1 MSHLLKSRSRNSA
14 FTLVELMIVIAIIG
28 ILASLATVGVMKVL
42 ERSKMVT
49 ARIEVSQLE
58 AAVSAAKLELGNLDA
73 LPSRIRLAYS
83 YSNFQSPTQLSG
95 ESSSDFALRVSTWE
109 TFRKAFGKTITGTG
123 TPPVFNWRGVNS
135 TGLAN
140 VPNATT
146 PFLTLEGMDA
156 YVFWLGGI
164 PENLGGTPEKVKFTG
179 FAADRS
185 DPTFSEAAKSKRKGP
200 YYDFDT
206 TRISG
211 TFASGKLG
219 YKNSYDGAYAYISN
233 SEYAFFTGSPLV
245 TLGGNLY
252 PYRTSSATT
261 ASSYNNAKTFQLI
274 SSGQNQV
281 FGPGGSAWTPGSGK
295 YAIDADGYDDL
306 SNFSSTQLGKKD
318 E

>member
-49 ARIEVSQLE
+49 ARIEIGQLE
-58 AAVSAAKLELGNLDA
+58 AAVSAAKLDLGNLDA

-83 YSNFQSPTQLSG
+83 YSNFQSPTQLGG
-95 ESSSDFALRVSTWE
+95 ESPSDFALRVSTWE
-109 TFRKAFGKTITGTG
+109 TFRKAFGKTITGSG
-123 TPPVFNWRGVNS
+123 SPPVFNWRGQ
-135 TGLAN
+135 GN

-146 PFLTLEGMDA
+146 QFLTLEGMEA

-164 PENLGGTPEKVKFTG
+164 PENGKFTG

-185 DPTFSEAAKSKRKGP
+185 DPTFSEAARSKRKGP

-211 TFASGKLG
+211 TSASGKLG
-219 YKNSYDGAYAYISN
+219 YNNSYGGPYAYISN
-233 SEYAFFTGSPLV
+233 SDYVYFTGTPVS

-252 PYRTSSATT
+252 PYRTSNSTT
-261 ASSYNNAKTFQLI
+261 ASSYYNAKTFQII
-274 SSGQNQV
+274 SSGQNQM
-281 FGPGGSAWTPGSGK
+281 FGPGYLPGPPVTLWTPGSGK

>member
-1 MSHLLKSRSRNSA
+1 
-14 FTLVELMIVIAIIG
+14 MIVIAIIG

-42 ERSKMVT
+42 ERSKIVT
-49 ARIEVSQLE
+49 ARIEISQLE
-58 AAVSAAKLELGNLDA
+58 AAVSAAKLDLGNVDA

-83 YSNFQSPTQLSG
+83 YSSFQSPTQITGVENAS
-95 ESSSDFALRVSTWE
+95 EFALRVSTWE
-109 TFRKAFGKTITGTG
+109 TIKKVFGKTITGSTSMSG
-123 TPPVFNWRGVNS
+123 NYFNWRGV
-135 TGLAN
+135 GN

-164 PENLGGTPEKVKFTG
+164 PENGKFTG
-179 FAADRS
+179 FASSRT
-185 DPTFSEAAKSKRKGP
+185 DPTLSEASVSKRKGP

-206 TRISG
+206 TRINGS
-211 TFASGKLG
+211 FASGKLG
-219 YKNSYDGAYAYISN
+219 YNNSYGGPYAYISN
-233 SEYAFFTGSPLV
+233 SEYAFFTGTPLS

>member
-14 FTLVELMIVIAIIG
+14 FTLVELLVVIAIIG
-28 ILASLATVGVMKVL
+28 ILASLAAVGVMKAL
-42 ERSKMVT
+42 ERSKMVA

-58 AAVSAAKLELGNLDA
+58 AAVSAAKLDLGNLDA

-83 YSNFQSPTQLSG
+83 YSNFQSPTQLGG
-95 ESSSDFALRVSTWE
+95 ESASDFALRVSTWE
-109 TFRKAFGKTITGTG
+109 IIKKAFGKTITGSG
-123 TPPVFNWRGVNS
+123 NPQLFNWRGVNNA
-135 TGLAN
+135 GVAN

-164 PENLGGTPEKVKFTG
+164 PQNGKFTG
-179 FAADRS
+179 FAASRT
-185 DPTFSEAAKSKRKGP
+185 DPTLSEASVSKRKGP

-206 TRISG
+206 TRMNGS
-211 TFASGKLG
+211 FASGKVG
-219 YKNSYDGAYAYISN
+219 YNNSYGGAYAYISN
-233 SEYAFFTGSPLV
+233 SEYAFFTGSPLGG
-245 TLGGNLY
+245 TLS

-261 ASSYNNAKTFQLI
+261 ASSYYNAKTFQLI
-274 SSGQNQV
+274 SSGQDQS
-281 FGPGGSAWTPGSGK
+281 FGPGGVYNPPFSIGTP
-295 YAIDADGYDDL
+295 GYDDL

>member
-1 MSHLLKSRSRNSA
+1 
-14 FTLVELMIVIAIIG
+14 MIVIAIIG

-49 ARIEVSQLE
+49 ARIEIGQLE
-58 AAVSAAKLELGNLDA
+58 AAVSAAKLDLGNQDA

-83 YSNFQSPTQLSG
+83 YSNFQSPTQLTGVETAS
-95 ESSSDFALRVSTWE
+95 EFALRVSTWE
-109 TFRKAFGKTITGTG
+109 TIKKVFGKTITGSTSMSG
-123 TPPVFNWRGVNS
+123 NYFNWRGV
-135 TGLAN
+135 GN

-164 PENLGGTPEKVKFTG
+164 PENGKFTG
-179 FAADRS
+179 FAASRT
-185 DPTFSEAAKSKRKGP
+185 DPTLSEATVSKRKGP

-211 TFASGKLG
+211 TSASGKLG
-219 YKNSYDGAYAYISN
+219 YNNSYGGAYAYISN
-233 SEYAFFTGSPLV
+233 SDYAFFTGSPLI
-245 TLGGNLY
+245 TLGGPLS
-252 PYRTSSATT
+252 PYRTSNATT
-261 ASSYNNAKTFQLI
+261 ASSYYNAKTFQII
-274 SSGQNQV
+274 SSGQDQT
-281 FGPGGSAWTPGSGK
+281 FGPGDVYNPPLVIGSA
-295 YAIDADGYDDL
+295 GYDDL

>member
-14 FTLVELMIVIAIIG
+14 FTLVELLIVIAIIG

-49 ARIEVSQLE
+49 ARIEIGQLE
-58 AAVSAAKLELGNLDA
+58 AAVSAAKLDLGNLDA
-73 LPSRIRLAYS
+73 LPSRICLANS
-83 YSNFQSPTQLSG
+83 VANFQSIISLGTG
-95 ESSSDFALRVSTWE
+95 DDIALRLATWE
-109 TFRKAFGKTITGTG
+109 IIKKAFGKTLTGTNNG
-123 TPPVFNWRGVNS
+123 TNYVFNWRGVGN
-135 TGLAN
+135 
-140 VPNATT
+140 T
-146 PFLTLEGMDA
+146 PTVLILEGMEA

-164 PENLGGTPEKVKFTG
+164 PENGKFTG
-179 FAADRS
+179 FAASRT
-185 DPTFSEAAKSKRKGP
+185 DPTLSETAVSKRKGP

-219 YKNSYDGAYAYISN
+219 YNNSYGGPYAYISN
-233 SEYAFFTGSPLV
+233 SDYVYFTGTALS
-245 TLGGNLY
+245 TLGGALS

-261 ASSYNNAKTFQLI
+261 ASSFYNAKTFQII
-274 SSGQNQV
+274 SSGQDQS
-281 FGPGGSAWTPGSGK
+281 FGSGGYYQPPLVIGSA
-295 YAIDADGYDDL
+295 GYDDL